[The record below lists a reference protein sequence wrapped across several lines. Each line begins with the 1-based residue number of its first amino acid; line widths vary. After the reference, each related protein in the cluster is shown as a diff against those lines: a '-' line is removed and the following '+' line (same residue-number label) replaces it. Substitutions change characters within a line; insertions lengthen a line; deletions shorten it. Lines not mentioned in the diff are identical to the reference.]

1 MPKKLDLTENLE
13 KYIIDHSESLTDVQ
27 KEIIQYNISLG
38 DQQRLQI
45 SVSQAQFL
53 QTLIKISNIKKI
65 LEIGS
70 FTGFSAL
77 SMALALPSDGLLIS
91 LDKSPEFS
99 MKAQSFY
106 KKANEKKIKQII
118 QPATKSL
125 NELKDSSQRF
135 DLIFIDADKENYLNY
150 YETCLELID
159 KKGLIVI
166 DNVLWHGEVIDE
178 TKNDKFTNII
188 REFNTHIKKDRRV
201 VKNIIPIGDGL
212 TICIKKQCTQFL
224 VFISLK
230 RQNF

>member
-13 KYIIDHSESLTDVQ
+13 KYIIDHSEPLTDVQ

-91 LDKSPEFS
+91 LDKSSEFS

-106 KKANEKKIKQII
+106 EKANEKKLKQIVK
-118 QPATKSL
+118 PATESL

-135 DLIFIDADKENYLNY
+135 DLIFLDADKENYLNY
-150 YETCLELID
+150 YETCLELIN

-166 DNVLWHGEVIDE
+166 DNVLWHGEVIDD

-188 REFNTHIKKDRRV
+188 REFNTHIKKDSRV
-201 VKNIIPIGDGL
+201 IKNIIPIGDGL
-212 TICIKKQCTQFL
+212 TICIKK
-224 VFISLK
+224 
-230 RQNF
+230 

>member
-99 MKAQSFY
+99 IKAQSFY

-118 QPATKSL
+118 KPAIESL
-125 NELKDSSQRF
+125 KELKGSNQKF
-135 DLIFIDADKENYLNY
+135 DLIFIDADKENYLKY
-150 YETCLELID
+150 YEVCMDLIN
-159 KKGLIVI
+159 KNGLIVI
-166 DNVLWHGEVIDE
+166 DNVLWHGEVIDD
-178 TKNDKFTNII
+178 TKNCLLYTSPSP
-188 REFNTHIKKDRRV
+188 RDRYGSRM
-201 VKNIIPIGDGL
+201 P
-212 TICIKKQCTQFL
+212 
-224 VFISLK
+224 SSA
-230 RQNF
+230 

>member
-13 KYIIDHSESLTDVQ
+13 KYITDHSEPLTDVQ
-27 KEIIQYNISLG
+27 KEIIQYNTSLG

-99 MKAQSFY
+99 MKAKSFY
-106 KKANEKKIKQII
+106 TTANEKKIKQIVK
-118 QPATKSL
+118 PATESL

-135 DLIFIDADKENYLNY
+135 DLIFIDADKENYLKY
-150 YETCLELID
+150 YEASMDLIN
-159 KKGLIVI
+159 KNGLIVI
-166 DNVLWHGEVIDE
+166 DNVLWHGEVIDD

-188 REFNTHIKKDRRV
+188 REFNTHIKKDSRV
-201 VKNIIPIGDGL
+201 AKNIIPIGDGL
-212 TICIKKQCTQFL
+212 TICIKK
-224 VFISLK
+224 
-230 RQNF
+230 

>member
-27 KEIIQYNISLG
+27 IEIIQYNLSLG

-106 KKANEKKIKQII
+106 EKANEKKINQII
-118 QPATKSL
+118 KPATESL

-150 YETCLELID
+150 YESCLELIN

-166 DNVLWHGEVIDE
+166 DNVLWHGEVIDD

-188 REFNTHIKKDRRV
+188 REFNIHIKKDSRV

-212 TICIKKQCTQFL
+212 TICIKK
-224 VFISLK
+224 
-230 RQNF
+230 